1 MNYRTIVG
9 CKYLIEAQREGGFLW
24 RNHRRKRSE
33 IVRAERGGKIG
44 WYNSSVAIDS
54 YGAGALIVFL
64 TALLA
69 VGALVLLRKFMPK
82 GSLRAS
88 QEVSGYLL
96 SIVGTMYAV
105 LLGLVVVDAM
115 GKFQEAR
122 NNVQAEANALA
133 DVFLLSERFP
143 EAKEK
148 QIKNL
153 CLHYVQRVVDVEWP
167 MMDDGMIDTES
178 RHTAINLMR
187 AVQEIEPNGDAEI
200 AVYPMAVQQVCQ
212 LWDCRRARTNAA
224 QFGVPGEE
232 WLVLLVGGI
241 ITLGFVCLFTVE
253 SFALQTCMTVMVS
266 VLISLNL
273 LLVLWFGYPFS
284 GDRKVHPDPFKVD
297 KKVFDNQFGHLHD
310 QINSKG

>member
-1 MNYRTIVG
+1 MTTRNG
-9 CKYLIEAQREGGFLW
+9 C
-24 RNHRRKRSE
+24 
-33 IVRAERGGKIG
+33 
-44 WYNSSVAIDS
+44 YNSSVAIDS
-54 YGAGALIVFL
+54 YGAGGLIVLL

-69 VGALVLLRKFMPK
+69 VGALSLLRKLMPK
-82 GSLRAS
+82 ESLRAS
-88 QEVSGYLL
+88 HDVSGYLL
-96 SIVGTMYAV
+96 SIIGTMYAV

-115 GKFQEAR
+115 SKFQEAR

-148 QIKNL
+148 QIKTL
-153 CLHYVQRVVDVEWP
+153 CLHYVERVVDVEWK
-167 MMDDGMIDTES
+167 MMDDGLIDMES
-178 RHTAINLMR
+178 RRTAINLMR
-187 AVQEIEPNGDAEI
+187 AVQEIEPKGEAEV

-212 LWDCRRARTNAA
+212 LWDCRRSRTNTA

-232 WLVLLVGGI
+232 WLVLLIGGA
-241 ITLGFVCLFTVE
+241 ITIGFVCLFTIE
-253 SFALQTCMTVMVS
+253 SVALQTTMTVMVS